1 MLTVVKSLN
10 NNIILAVNDEGDEF
24 VLFGTGIGFNKKKGE
39 QLTFEQATKVFK
51 PSSDSPMTE
60 WLDDIPVNVLTV
72 TEKIVSLGEA
82 RLNRKL
88 NASLLFSLADHLR
101 FAMKRHQD
109 ELELDSPF
117 QWEIPHLYF
126 EEYQVGKEAVALI
139 KKELS
144 IDLPLTEASFI
155 ALHMVNAQMDSQLMG
170 DTIQLT
176 QITKEIVKIIQSSFD
191 RTLDKSTMIYS
202 RFITHLRYFIARQK
216 VEGDTVIEVDSELKE
231 LIKKRYVKSYTCG
244 VRIKEHLQNDQ
255 GWQVTEDELIYLVI
269 HIERIIKENTI

>member
-1 MLTVVKSLN
+1 
-10 NNIILAVNDEGDEF
+10 
-24 VLFGTGIGFNKKKGE
+24 
-39 QLTFEQATKVFK
+39 
-51 PSSDSPMTE
+51 MTE

-82 RLNRKL
+82 RLSRKL
-88 NASLLFSLADHLR
+88 NASLLFSLAEHLR
-101 FAMKRHQD
+101 FAMKRQQD

-126 EEYQVGKEAVALI
+126 EEYQVGKAAIALI
-139 KKELS
+139 KKELAV
-144 IDLPLTEASFI
+144 DLPLTEASFI
-155 ALHMVNAQMDSQLMG
+155 ALHIVNAQMDNQLMG
-170 DTIQLT
+170 DTMQMT

-191 RTLDKSTMIYS
+191 MTLDKTTMIYS

-216 VEGDTVIEVDSELKE
+216 VEGDTVLEVDSELKG
-231 LIKKRYVKSYTCG
+231 LIKKCYKKSYACG
-244 VRIKEHLQNDQ
+244 VLINDHLQNDQ